1 MNETPSRWEERPAAE
16 GSDRGCTLVRPVR
29 TDRPVRASRSCIG
42 CNLDILRPCA
52 DGTSDGCHGTT
63 GGPGGPLLVP
73 GIATCFTPQVAT
85 TAPSTPSAI
94 PAGLARSQA
103 ARRRRVLDA
112 TVRLATSGGWD
123 AVQMRDVAAEAQ
135 VALGTVYRYFSSK
148 DRLLLEAMVE
158 QQEALRDDLRR
169 NPASGA
175 TAADRVVRV
184 LRRANDSLHIY
195 PDATAA
201 MVRAFGSARP
211 EDADI
216 VERVSGLMTD
226 VITGAIHAG
235 TDDEP
240 TDRDARVARVI
251 MEVWAASLIA
261 WVGGVH
267 PSEQVDVD
275 LEQATRLLIE

>member
-1 MNETPSRWEERPAAE
+1 M
-16 GSDRGCTLVRPVR
+16 
-29 TDRPVRASRSCIG
+29 
-42 CNLDILRPCA
+42 
-52 DGTSDGCHGTT
+52 
-63 GGPGGPLLVP
+63 
-73 GIATCFTPQVAT
+73 
-85 TAPSTPSAI
+85 
-94 PAGLARSQA
+94 
-103 ARRRRVLDA
+103 
-112 TVRLATSGGWD
+112 RLATSGGWD
-123 AVQMRDVAAEAQ
+123 GVQMRDVASEAR

-158 QQEALRDDLRR
+158 QQEALRDELRG
-169 NPASGA
+169 NPPGGA

-184 LRRANDSLHIY
+184 LRRGNDSLHIY

-216 VERVSGLMTD
+216 VENVSALMTE

-240 TDRDARVARVI
+240 TERDARVARVI

-267 PSEQVDVD
+267 PAERVDSD
-275 LEQATRLLIE
+275 LENAARLLLPE

>member
-1 MNETPSRWEERPAAE
+1 MGERSSR
-16 GSDRGCTLVRPVR
+16 
-29 TDRPVRASRSCIG
+29 
-42 CNLDILRPCA
+42 
-52 DGTSDGCHGTT
+52 
-63 GGPGGPLLVP
+63 LVP
-73 GIATCFTPQVAT
+73 RIATCFTPGV
-85 TAPSTPSAI
+85 SESASSRGSGV

-112 TVRLATSGGWD
+112 TILLATSGGWD
-123 AVQMRDVAAEAQ
+123 GVQMRDVASEAR

-158 QQEALRDDLRR
+158 QQEALRDELRAS
-169 NPASGA
+169 PPSGA
-175 TAADRVVRV
+175 TASDRVVRV
-184 LRRANDSLHIY
+184 LRRANDSLHIF
-195 PDATAA
+195 PEATAA

-216 VERVSGLMTD
+216 VENVSGLMTEI
-226 VITGAIHAG
+226 ITGAIHAG
-235 TDDEP
+235 TGDES

-267 PSEQVDVD
+267 SAEKVDSD
-275 LEQATRLLIE
+275 LENATRLLLE